1 MEESILSALNLHISE
16 SALQAKVPFNG
27 KRWNTVCG
35 PQPWKLGVQPAELDV
50 FLPMLK
56 PRATGFFEDWN
67 NVATLQ
73 DFTPYGLPAG
83 SRPHN
88 DSAGIY
94 GQVGSLSEY

>member
-1 MEESILSALNLHISE
+1 METWLN
-16 SALQAKVPFNG
+16 
-27 KRWNTVCG
+27 CG
-35 PQPWKLGVQPAELDV
+35 VGGVSSYAQTKSYWV
-50 FLPMLK
+50 
-56 PRATGFFEDWN
+56 FEDWN

-94 GQVGSLSEY
+94 GQVVASANIE